1 MPLYPYLCMY
11 CRVNGCM
18 TERDF
23 YDVLGVAKSASD
35 HDIKEAYRKLAFEH
49 HPDRN
54 RSPEAEQRFKEVS
67 EAYAVLSNHEK
78 RALYDA
84 LGPEKYNDPQEVFR
98 YQVEREAERR
108 ETVREYRASRSAQQH
123 DAAESTGILVFFL
136 LLLDFEVPS
145 WVLGPWYYIFNGF
158 LLLSIAVSAYQ
169 WFDV

>member
-1 MPLYPYLCMY
+1 
-11 CRVNGCM
+11 M

-23 YDVLGVAKSASD
+23 YDVLGVAKDASD
-35 HDIKEAYRKLAFEH
+35 HDIKEAYRRLAFEH

-67 EAYAVLSNHEK
+67 EAYSVLSDHEK
-78 RALYDA
+78 RAMYDA
-84 LGPEKYNDPQEVFR
+84 LGPEKYDDPREVFQ

-108 ETVREYRASRSAQQH
+108 ETISEYEASRSAQRY

-136 LLLDFEVPS
+136 LLLDFEVPP

-158 LLLSIAVSAYQ
+158 LILCIVIGIYQ
-169 WFDV
+169 SLEP

>member
-1 MPLYPYLCMY
+1 MC
-11 CRVNGCM
+11 
-18 TERDF
+18 
-23 YDVLGVAKSASD
+23 SASGRIASD
-35 HDIKEAYRKLAFEH
+35 RDIKEAYRKLAFEH

-84 LGPEKYNDPQEVFR
+84 LGPEKYDDPREVFR

-108 ETVREYRASRSAQQH
+108 ETIREYQAFRSAQQY

>member
-1 MPLYPYLCMY
+1 
-11 CRVNGCM
+11 M

-23 YDVLGVAKSASD
+23 YDVLGVAKSESD
-35 HDIKEAYRKLAFEH
+35 RDIKGAYRRLAFEH

-67 EAYAVLSNHEK
+67 EAYSALSDPEK

-84 LGPEKYNDPQEVFR
+84 LGPEKYDDPREVFR
-98 YQVEREAERR
+98 YRVEREAERR
-108 ETVREYRASRSAQQH
+108 ETIRQYEASRSAQQY

-136 LLLDFEVPS
+136 LLLDFGVPS
-145 WVLGPWYYIFNGF
+145 WVLGPWYYIFNAF
-158 LLLSIAVSAYQ
+158 LLLCLAISIYQ

>member
-1 MPLYPYLCMY
+1 
-11 CRVNGCM
+11 M

-35 HDIKEAYRKLAFEH
+35 HDSKEAYRKLAFEH

-54 RSPEAEQRFKEVS
+54 RSPEAEERFKELS

-84 LGPEKYNDPQEVFR
+84 LGPEKYDDPQEVFR
-98 YQVEREAERR
+98 YQVEREAVRR
-108 ETVREYRASRSAQQH
+108 ETIREYQASRSAQQY
-123 DAAESTGILVFFL
+123 DAAEGTGILVFSL
-136 LLLDFEVPS
+136 LLLDFGVPS
-145 WVLGPWYYIFNGF
+145 WVLGPWYYIFNAF
-158 LLLSIAVSAYQ
+158 LLLCLAISIYQ

>member
-1 MPLYPYLCMY
+1 
-11 CRVNGCM
+11 M
-18 TERDF
+18 TGRDF

-67 EAYAVLSNHEK
+67 EAYSVLSDPEK

-84 LGPEKYNDPQEVFR
+84 LGPEKYNDPREVFWYR
-98 YQVEREAERR
+98 VEREAERR
-108 ETVREYRASRSAQQH
+108 ETIREYEASRSTQQY
-123 DAAESTGILVFFL
+123 DVAEITGILVFFL

-145 WVLGPWYYIFNGF
+145 WVLGPWYYVFNGF
-158 LLLSIAVSAYQ
+158 LLLSLAISIYQ

>member
-1 MPLYPYLCMY
+1 
-11 CRVNGCM
+11 M

-54 RSPEAEQRFKEVS
+54 RSPEAEERFKEIS
-67 EAYAVLSNHEK
+67 EAHSVLSDPEK

-84 LGPEKYNDPQEVFR
+84 LGPEKYDDPREVFR
-98 YQVEREAERR
+98 YQQEREAALRERR
-108 ETVREYRASRSAQQH
+108 DYEAWKSAHREEVSETTVV
-123 DAAESTGILVFFL
+123 LLFFL
-136 LLLDFEVPS
+136 ILLNLIPS
-145 WVLGPWYYIFNGF
+145 WVLGLWFIIFDAF
-158 LLLSIAVSAYQ
+158 LLLSLAISIYQ

>member
-1 MPLYPYLCMY
+1 
-11 CRVNGCM
+11 M

-54 RSPEAEQRFKEVS
+54 RSPEAEERFKEIS
-67 EAYAVLSNHEK
+67 EAHSVLSDPEK

-84 LGPEKYNDPQEVFR
+84 LGPEKYDNPREVFR
-98 YQVEREAERR
+98 YQEEREAALRDTRDYEAWKSAHR
-108 ETVREYRASRSAQQH
+108 EEVSET
-123 DAAESTGILVFFL
+123 TGVLLFFL
-136 LLLDFEVPS
+136 ILLNLIPS
-145 WVLGPWYYIFNGF
+145 WVLGPWFITFDAF
-158 LLLSIAVSAYQ
+158 LLLSLAISIYQ

>member
-1 MPLYPYLCMY
+1 ML
-11 CRVNGCM
+11 
-18 TERDF
+18 
-23 YDVLGVAKSASD
+23 
-35 HDIKEAYRKLAFEH
+35 

-67 EAYAVLSNHEK
+67 EAYSVLSDPEK

-84 LGPEKYNDPQEVFR
+84 LGPEKYGDPREVFR
-98 YQVEREAERR
+98 YRVEREAERR
-108 ETVREYRASRSAQQH
+108 ETIREYEASRSAQQY

-145 WVLGPWYYIFNGF
+145 WVLGPWYYVFNGF
-158 LLLSIAVSAYQ
+158 LLLCLAISVYQ